1 MRRLGRAIVVL
12 SVIAAACSSSVG
24 SDAAPREEDAAPREE
39 SVSRTSEAPA
49 LEGQSSSSPAGVDDR
64 GRAVDGQQ
72 PTGGRSAGS
81 LASFEGCDQVLEHIR
96 GEALARVGPDG
107 LWTGQGFLRFRPSG
121 VEGSVAVVAE
131 GEALAER
138 AMAGDSEGPGL
149 TGTNLQVP
157 GVDEPDVF
165 KTDGRRIV
173 STWYGYVS
181 RVDIRGRGPV
191 PLGALLLRHRM
202 DGDHPP
208 QGELLLHGDRAL
220 LIGEHYG
227 WAGPFAGGTVDFGDG
242 PTVIIDE
249 ILLHGAPRRGRSL
262 QIEGRYVGSRSID
275 GTARVVIA
283 DQIDGSRFV
292 QAGRNVDESFA
303 ADVNREA
310 VSQSVLED
318 WLPEYIMISA
328 QDSVREQG
336 QLVQCDRIHAP
347 AEFSGFG
354 SLTVLTID
362 LNEPLQI
369 ADAATVLG
377 GGEKMHA
384 TKDSLYVATTP
395 WSPAPFADGDSPDE
409 FDDYRTSIHKFA
421 LPAGGAVT
429 YEASGSVPGHL
440 LDQFSMHEHDGHVF
454 AATTAGAARSTDP
467 SRTSSIHALR
477 QEGSELVAAGVIG
490 DMGLGERIYAVR
502 YIADRAYVVTYRE
515 VDGVDP
521 LYVVDLADPARP
533 ALVGKLKIPGYS
545 AYLHP
550 IGDNLLVGVGQEA
563 DEAGRLEGTKVSV
576 FDVTEPAAPREV
588 DTWTLA
594 NAQSDVEW
602 DHRAFLWWEPERLIV
617 LPLRVRGP
625 YHFGGAVALR
635 VTADGELRE
644 LGFLTHGE
652 ETPVPVTACFE
663 ETNSALGG
671 PSTYALCTSTEDG
684 NTTVH
689 ACARITIDSSDETW
703 RDYVLPEPSIAVEE
717 LPINED
723 HPDRIALCW
732 PSETVNTHP
741 ILRSLVAGDELWMHW
756 GYTLQSNDLQTLQF
770 RNLIFPY

>member
-12 SVIAAACSSSVG
+12 SAIAAACSTSG
-24 SDAAPREEDAAPREE
+24 GGDAAPREE

-64 GRAVDGQQ
+64 GRAVDGQE
-72 PTGGRSAGS
+72 PSGVRSAGS
-81 LASFEGCDQVLEHIR
+81 LASFEDCDQVLEHIR

-121 VEGSVAVVAE
+121 VEGSVAVAGE
-131 GEALAER
+131 GEALAEQ
-138 AMAGDSEGPGL
+138 ATAGDSEGPGL
-149 TGTNLQVP
+149 TGTNLQVR

-165 KTDGRRIV
+165 KTDGCRIV
-173 STWYGYVS
+173 STWYGHVS
-181 RVDIRGRGPV
+181 VVDIGGRGPV

-208 QGELLLHGDRAL
+208 EGELLLHGDRAL

-227 WAGPFAGGTVDFGDG
+227 WAGPFAGGTVEFGDG

-283 DQIDGSRFV
+283 DHIDGSRFV

-303 ADVNREA
+303 AEVNREA

-328 QDSVREQG
+328 QDSFREQG
-336 QLVQCDRIHAP
+336 QLVQCDRVHAP

-362 LNEPLQI
+362 LNEPLRI
-369 ADAATVLG
+369 ADAAAVLG
-377 GGEKMHA
+377 GGEMIHA
-384 TKDSLYVATTP
+384 TKDSLYVATTA
-395 WSPAPFADGDSPDE
+395 WSRAPFVDGDSPDDL
-409 FDDYRTSIHKFA
+409 DDYRTSIHKFA

-440 LDQFSMHEHDGHVF
+440 LDQFSMHERDGHVF
-454 AATTAGAARSTDP
+454 AATTAGAPRSTDP
-467 SRTSSIHALR
+467 RRTSSIHALR
-477 QEGSELVAAGVIG
+477 QEGSELVSAGVIG

-533 ALVGKLKIPGYS
+533 ALVGELKIPGYS

-563 DEAGRLEGTKVSV
+563 DEAGRLAGTKVSV

-602 DHRAFLWWEPERLIV
+602 DHRAFLWWEPERLMV
-617 LPLRVRGP
+617 LPLRVRDP
-625 YHFGGAVALR
+625 YHFGGAVVFW
-635 VTADGELRE
+635 VTADGGLHKV
-644 LGFLTHGE
+644 GFLTHGG
-652 ETPVPVTACFE
+652 ETPIPFTACVE

-671 PSTYALCTSTEDG
+671 PSTDALCVSTEG
-684 NTTVH
+684 ENTTIQ
-689 ACARITIDSSDETW
+689 ACDRITLDETW
-703 RDYVLPEPSIAVEE
+703 RDYVASGLSIAVEDLVIE
-717 LPINED
+717 ID

-732 PSETVNTHP
+732 PNTSEP
-741 ILRSLVAGDELWMHW
+741 GPMLRSLVAGEELWLHW